1 MICDP
6 QLKLGFSV
14 AQFKSRLLL
23 TCYYWLYCWF
33 LVEPMSQG
41 DMVWTCWNV
50 STVLPGRRRPLLRP
64 HLTSVTAAAL
74 AASPSASHVQDRG
87 AGVSVTYWSGCHV
100 VFRQT
105 LVVAHCDPITMT
117 CGSCSCHEH
126 IINLVIGVS
135 RLPFL
140 DCGPILSPTAAGSVL
155 QLL

>member
-1 MICDP
+1 MLICDP

-14 AQFKSRLLL
+14 AQFKSWLLL

-100 VFRQT
+100 PRWQLSSSVRRW
-105 LVVAHCDPITMT
+105 
-117 CGSCSCHEH
+117 S
-126 IINLVIGVS
+126 
-135 RLPFL
+135 
-140 DCGPILSPTAAGSVL
+140 SPTAIQL
-155 QLL
+155 QWRAEAALASNI